1 MDCREN
7 YKSSIPYQF
16 APLYK
21 SRLPLYSKQST
32 KNNKSKL
39 RGISF
44 MPIIKS
50 AKKRV
55 RVAEKAAIR
64 NSKTKRSLKA
74 ALKAFRAKTT
84 GDNQAEAQS
93 MLDKAAK
100 KGLIHK
106 NKAARQKA
114 QLARAA
120 KAAGTKPA
128 AAPAK
133 KSTGAK
139 KVKSPVAAPAKK
151 TTAAKKATTAK
162 AAPAKAATKK
172 PAAKK

>member
-1 MDCREN
+1 
-7 YKSSIPYQF
+7 
-16 APLYK
+16 
-21 SRLPLYSKQST
+21 
-32 KNNKSKL
+32 
-39 RGISF
+39 

-64 NSKTKRSLKA
+64 NSKTKRALKA
-74 ALKAFRAKTT
+74 ALKAFRAKATPET
-84 GDNQAEAQS
+84 QSEAQS
-93 MLDKAAK
+93 MLDTATK

-120 KAAGTKPA
+120 KEAGVK
-128 AAPAK
+128 APAK

-162 AAPAKAATKK
+162 EAPAKAAAKKTAAKK

>member
-1 MDCREN
+1 
-7 YKSSIPYQF
+7 
-16 APLYK
+16 
-21 SRLPLYSKQST
+21 
-32 KNNKSKL
+32 
-39 RGISF
+39 

-55 RVAEKAAIR
+55 RTAEKAAIR
-64 NSKTKRSLKA
+64 NSKTKRALKA
-74 ALKAFRAKTT
+74 ALKVFRADTSA
-84 GDNQAEAQS
+84 DAQS
-93 MLDKAAK
+93 KAMSMIDTAAK

-114 QLARAA
+114 QLAAAA
-120 KAAGTKPA
+120 KSAGSAPK

-133 KSTGAK
+133 KSTAAK

-151 TTAAKKATTAK
+151 TTAVKKATTAK
-162 AAPAKAATKK
+162 AAPAKKPTAAAKKTVAKK